1 VEAENTDGNE
11 EAESETDDEEERDE
25 VEDEDKYD
33 DDDYDNYPEV
43 ICSSVNYKYSLLTY
57 LLTYSVCKHGGV
69 LLSLNSSVAKCNV
82 NIHFFMKNKIHQ
94 ILKTLL

>member
-1 VEAENTDGNE
+1 MEAENTDGNE

-43 ICSSVNYKYSLLTY
+43 ICSSVNYKYSCPSLSLLTY
-57 LLTYSVCKHGGV
+57 LFCLQAWWCVAVVEQFSCK
-69 LLSLNSSVAKCNV
+69 
-82 NIHFFMKNKIHQ
+82 M
-94 ILKTLL
+94 